1 MRLINVDNL
10 TLSYAGLA
18 QMSPHGFG
26 GLEGITKHFNDQIQ
40 AAPVVEAV
48 PCDFIEKLKADP
60 ANAGYKSWVLSFL
73 LQEWEK
79 ANGQSG

>member
-1 MRLINVDNL
+1 MTLIDIDK
-10 TLSYAGLA
+10 LSLYYGGLA
-18 QMSPHGFG
+18 KISPYDF
-26 GLEGITKHFNDQIQ
+26 EGTAKYFAYQVK

-48 PCDFIEKLKADP
+48 TCDFIEKLKADP